1 MDLSP
6 LVSVIVIFFNAE
18 PFLDE
23 AIHSVL
29 EQDYPN
35 WELLLVDD
43 GSSDGSTRIALNLVH
58 HTPQQVRYFEHS
70 AHANR
75 GMSASR
81 NLGIQHARGEYIAFL
96 DADDVWLPNKLSEQ
110 TALLEA
116 HPDVGMTYGHA
127 LIWSSWTGRPGDTDY
142 RINLGVPANTLVS
155 PPNLLPQLLR
165 NKAQTPMTSNAM
177 LRRSMI
183 ESVGGFEEE
192 FPAIYE
198 DQVFFSKVEMHTA
211 VYVSALCW
219 VKYRQHPLSCTAVS
233 ARTNTYLSQRRPFLE
248 WLAEYMDRLEVAP
261 DSPAR
266 RALQRELWPYH
277 HPRLHA
283 LLEPFIAFSEKM
295 MAFWALR
302 SGR

>member
-1 MDLSP
+1 MDSSP
-6 LVSVIVIFFNAE
+6 LVSVIIIFFNAE

-23 AIHSVL
+23 AIQSIL

-58 HTPQQVRYFEHS
+58 HAPQQVEYLEHP

-110 TALLEA
+110 AALLEA

-127 LIWSSWTGRPGDTDY
+127 LIWSSWTGKPEDKDSRV
-142 RINLGVPANTLVS
+142 NLGIPADTLVS

-177 LRRSMI
+177 LRRSVI
-183 ESVGGFEEE
+183 QSVGGFEEE
-192 FPAIYE
+192 FTSIYE

-211 VYVSALCW
+211 VYVSASCW

-233 ARTNTYLSQRRPFLE
+233 ARTDSYLSQRRPFLE
-248 WLAEYMDRLEVAP
+248 WLAEYMDKLEVAP
-261 DSPAR
+261 DSPVR
-266 RALQRELWPYH
+266 RALQRELWPYR
-277 HPRLHA
+277 HPYLHA
-283 LLEPFIAFSEKM
+283 LLAPFTEFAEKI
-295 MAFWALR
+295 MAFWELG

>member
-6 LVSVIVIFFNAE
+6 LVSVITIFFNAE
-18 PFLDE
+18 SFLNE

-29 EQDYPN
+29 EQDYSN

-58 HTPQQVRYFEHS
+58 HVPQHVRYLEHF
-70 AHANR
+70 AHTNR

-81 NLGIQHARGEYIAFL
+81 NLGIKHARGEYIAFL
-96 DADDVWLPNKLSEQ
+96 DADDVWLPHKLSEQ
-110 TALLEA
+110 VALLEA

-127 LIWSSWTGRPGDTDY
+127 LIWSSWTGSREATDY
-142 RINLGVPANTLVS
+142 KISLGVPGGTLVL

-177 LRRSMI
+177 LRRSVI

-192 FPAIYE
+192 FTSIYE
-198 DQVFFSKVEMHTA
+198 DQVFFSKIEMHTA
-211 VYVSALCW
+211 VYVSGSCW

-233 ARTNTYLSQRRPFLE
+233 ARTNSYLSQRRPFLE
-248 WLAEYMDRLEVAP
+248 WLAEYMDKLQVAP

-277 HPRLHA
+277 HPRLYA
-283 LLEPFIAFSEKM
+283 LLEPFIEFAGKM
-295 MAFWALR
+295 MASWAPG
-302 SGR
+302 SG

>member
-23 AIHSVL
+23 AIHSIL

-43 GSSDGSTRIALNLVH
+43 GSSDSSTRIALNLVH
-58 HTPQQVRYFEHS
+58 HAPQQVRYLEHP

-96 DADDVWLPNKLSEQ
+96 DADDVWLPSKLSEQ
-110 TALLEA
+110 AALLEA

-127 LIWSSWTGRPGDTDY
+127 LIWSSWTGKPGDKDS
-142 RINLGVPANTLVS
+142 RVNLGIPADTLVL

-177 LRRSMI
+177 LRRSVI
-183 ESVGGFEEE
+183 QSVGGFEEE
-192 FPAIYE
+192 FTSIYE

-211 VYVSALCW
+211 VYVSAACW
-219 VKYRQHPLSCTAVS
+219 VKYRQHPLSCTAAS
-233 ARTNTYLSQRRPFLE
+233 ARTDTYLSQRRPFLE
-248 WLAEYMDRLEVAP
+248 WLAEYMDKLEVAP

-266 RALQRELWPYH
+266 RALQRELWPYR
-277 HPRLHA
+277 HPYLHA
-283 LLEPFIAFSEKM
+283 LLAPFTEFAEKI
-295 MAFWALR
+295 MAFWEPG

>member
-6 LVSVIVIFFNAE
+6 LVSVIIIFFNAE

-23 AIHSVL
+23 AIHSIL

-58 HTPQQVRYFEHS
+58 HTPQRVRYLEHS

-81 NLGIQHARGEYIAFL
+81 NLGIQHARGNYIAFL

-127 LIWSSWTGRPGDTDY
+127 LIWSSWTGKPEDTDS
-142 RINLGVPANTLVS
+142 RVNLGIPADTLVS

-177 LRRSMI
+177 LRRSVI
-183 ESVGGFEEE
+183 QSVGGFEEE
-192 FPAIYE
+192 FTSIYE

-211 VYVSALCW
+211 VYVSAACW

-233 ARTNTYLSQRRPFLE
+233 ARTDSYLSQRRPFLE
-248 WLAEYMDRLEVAP
+248 WLAEYMDKLEVAP

-266 RALQRELWPYH
+266 RALQRELWPYR
-277 HPRLHA
+277 HPYLHA
-283 LLEPFIAFSEKM
+283 LLEPFTEFAAKI
-295 MAFWALR
+295 MAFWELG

>member
-6 LVSVIVIFFNAE
+6 LVSVIIIFFNAE
-18 PFLDE
+18 PFLNE

-58 HTPQQVRYFEHS
+58 HTPQQVRYLEHS

-110 TALLEA
+110 AALLEA

-127 LIWSSWTGRPGDTDY
+127 LIWSSWTGSPEDTDH
-142 RINLGVPANTLVS
+142 RVTLGVPADSLVS

-177 LRRSMI
+177 LRRSVI
-183 ESVGGFEEE
+183 QSVGGFEEE
-192 FPAIYE
+192 FTSIYE
-198 DQVFFSKVEMHTA
+198 DQVFFSKVEIHTA
-211 VYVSALCW
+211 VYVSASCW

-233 ARTNTYLSQRRPFLE
+233 ARTGSYLSQRRPFLE
-248 WLAEYMDRLEVAP
+248 WLAEYMDKLQVAP

-266 RALQRELWPYH
+266 RALQRELWPYR
-277 HPRLHA
+277 HPCLHA
-283 LLEPFIAFSEKM
+283 LLKPFTEFAEKI
-295 MAFWALR
+295 MAFWAMG

>member
-6 LVSVIVIFFNAE
+6 LVSVIIIFFNAE

-23 AIHSVL
+23 AIRSVL
-29 EQDYPN
+29 RQDYPN

-43 GSSDGSTRIALNLVH
+43 GSSDGSSRIALNLVDH
-58 HTPQQVRYFEHS
+58 APQQVRYLEHS

-96 DADDVWLPNKLSEQ
+96 DSDDVWLPNKLSEQ
-110 TALLEA
+110 VALLEA
-116 HPDVGMTYGHA
+116 HPNVGMTYGHA
-127 LIWSSWTGRPGDTDY
+127 LIWSSWTGRPEDTDY
-142 RINLGVPANTLVS
+142 KVSLGVPDDTLVS

-177 LRRSMI
+177 LRRSVI
-183 ESVGGFEEE
+183 ERVGGFEEE
-192 FPAIYE
+192 FTALYE

-211 VYVSALCW
+211 VYVSGSCL

-233 ARTNTYLSQRRPFLE
+233 ARTGSYLSQRRPFLE
-248 WLAEYMDRLEVAP
+248 WFAGYMDQLQVAP

-283 LLEPFIAFSEKM
+283 LFEPFLEFAEKM
-295 MAFWALR
+295 MAFWALG

>member
-1 MDLSP
+1 MDSSP
-6 LVSVIVIFFNAE
+6 LVSVIIIFFNAE

-23 AIHSVL
+23 AIQSIL

-58 HTPQQVRYFEHS
+58 HAPQKVEYLEHS

-81 NLGIQHARGEYIAFL
+81 NLGIQHARGKYIAFL

-127 LIWSSWTGRPGDTDY
+127 LIWSSWTGKPEDKDSRV
-142 RINLGVPANTLVS
+142 NLGIPADTLVS

-177 LRRSMI
+177 LRRSVI
-183 ESVGGFEEE
+183 QSVGGFEEE
-192 FPAIYE
+192 FTSIYE

-211 VYVSALCW
+211 VYVSAACW

-233 ARTNTYLSQRRPFLE
+233 ARTDSYLSQRRPFLE
-248 WLAEYMDRLEVAP
+248 WLAEYMDKLEVAP
-261 DSPAR
+261 DSPVR
-266 RALQRELWPYH
+266 RALQRELWPYR
-277 HPRLHA
+277 HPYLHA
-283 LLEPFIAFSEKM
+283 LLAPFTEFAEKI
-295 MAFWALR
+295 MAFWELG